1 MRQLATTCKQA
12 VWIGVLSI
20 ALSGTL
26 TGVNPGW
33 AVPMPVTPEAIATQL
48 DDPTA
53 PLLLDVRSVDEFRN
67 GHIPGAINIPY
78 RQLPGRLDALSGS
91 ETTAIVVYC
100 EVGVR
105 ASIAEEILHLAGF
118 QQVTPLVGHL
128 QAWRDHGLPIDT
140 IPPAKI
146 P

>member
-12 VWIGVLSI
+12 VLISVLSI

-26 TGVNPGW
+26 AGIAPTW
-33 AVPMPVTPEAIATQL
+33 AAPIAVTPEAIATQL

-53 PLLLDVRSVDEFRN
+53 PLLLDVRSVDEFRD

-78 RQLPGRLDALSGS
+78 RQLPGQLDALAGS
-91 ETTAIVVYC
+91 ETAAIVVYC

-118 QQVTPLVGHL
+118 QQVTQLVGHM